1 MKTIFIL
8 VDALKSNY
16 LTPENMPFLYH
27 LSQENRYIRQII
39 PSPGYC
45 ERSEIF
51 SGLDGF
57 DTGNFSAIGYIPE
70 ESPYK
75 NDGLILKTFTLLE
88 KFSYKYARYA
98 FHRIRNKTH
107 KTLNPY
113 RIPFVSLNKFA
124 LTEDGIDMI
133 IPHRDI
139 FDVLSQADLSYTLD
153 AFTSLSDFE
162 ARYVGTAVDFIKKS
176 VEDNTY
182 FIPYYIGDIDGAGH
196 RFGGDIDNIKPY
208 LRKIDNQLRE
218 LYEIAI
224 DNAYAFSVLGDHGMV
239 NITKKVDIMES
250 ISKLN
255 LKYGIDYEAF
265 YDSTSARFW
274 FYNENAKNDI
284 TNLIKVFEA
293 DGELID
299 PQNYEKYRVPFDLKS
314 KNGESIYGDM
324 IWCANPGVLISPDY
338 FHSSTAE
345 EKGMHG
351 YIKVVE
357 GESTG
362 LLISCSPN
370 IIKETIDKA
379 HSSSVCSELCNL
391 LNINL
396 PNDSS
401 WTRII

>member
-1 MKTIFIL
+1 MRTIFIL

-16 LTPENMPFLYH
+16 LTPENMPFLYQ
-27 LSQENRYIRQII
+27 LSQENRYVRQII
-39 PSPGYC
+39 PSPGFC

-70 ESPYK
+70 ESPYQ

-98 FHRIRNKTH
+98 FHKLRH
-107 KTLNPY
+107 KKHRTLNPY
-113 RIPFVSLNKFA
+113 RIPFVSLKQFA
-124 LTEDGIDMI
+124 LTEDGIDKLV
-133 IPHRDI
+133 PHREI
-139 FDVLSQADLSYTLD
+139 FDVLNEANLSYTLD

-162 ARYVGTAVDFIKKS
+162 ARYTGTAVEFIKKS
-176 VEDNTY
+176 VKDTTY
-182 FIPYYIGDIDGAGH
+182 FIPYYIGDIDGVGH

-208 LRKIDNQLRE
+208 LRKVDNELRE
-218 LYEIAI
+218 MYKIANE
-224 DNAYAFSVLGDHGMV
+224 NAYAFCVLGDHGMV
-239 NITKKVDIMES
+239 NVIKKVDIMKA
-250 ISKLN
+250 ILKLN

-274 FYNENAKNDI
+274 FYNENAEIEI
-284 TNLIKVFEA
+284 TNKIKGFEA
-293 DGELID
+293 DGELINH
-299 PQNYEKYRVPFDLKS
+299 QNYEEYRIPFDLKT
-314 KNGESIYGDM
+314 KKGKSIYGDL
-324 IWCANPGVLISPDY
+324 IWCANPGILISPDY
-338 FHSSTAE
+338 FHSSVAD

-351 YIKVVE
+351 YIKVIE

-370 IIKETIDKA
+370 AVKETIDKA
-379 HSSSVCSELCNL
+379 HSSSVCAELCNL

-401 WTRII
+401 WKRII